1 MPLSLLVPIIR
12 SIVTLS
18 KTESEYTSYKRFY
31 TRKGFCPLYEDLF
44 RDEDVF
50 KRLLHELI
58 GANGYVDHN
67 YTEHDAP
74 NQKSNESHV
83 QKDTEP
89 YKFKSLY
96 TTKFNPAIQNALSS
110 KENTEQKKTVDE
122 TKTSVPDRYLKDG
135 RLVVFS
141 SDHKTVYT
149 LYMDGQ
155 FLPVSEQDT
164 DLQITMDDIVAVY
177 EYPTSKIN
185 ELFWKQKPEDE
196 LLDHPVWKEDQEK
209 LQIEIDKLED
219 KLARLKNRRIK

>member
-1 MPLSLLVPIIR
+1 M
-12 SIVTLS
+12 
-18 KTESEYTSYKRFY
+18 
-31 TRKGFCPLYEDLF
+31 YEDLF

-58 GANGYVDHN
+58 GANDYVDHN
-67 YTEHDAP
+67 HTEYDMP
-74 NQKSNESHV
+74 NQRSNGSHA

-89 YKFKSLY
+89 YKFENLY
-96 TTKFNPAIQNALSS
+96 KTELNPAILNRLSS
-110 KENTEQKKTVDE
+110 KENIEQKKTVDE

-135 RLVVFS
+135 HLVVFFLN
-141 SDHKTVYT
+141 HKTVYT

-164 DLQITMDDIVAVY
+164 DLPITLDDIIAVY

-185 ELFWKQKPEDE
+185 ELFWKQKPEDG

-219 KLARLKNRRIK
+219 KLAHLKNRRIK

>member
-1 MPLSLLVPIIR
+1 M
-12 SIVTLS
+12 
-18 KTESEYTSYKRFY
+18 
-31 TRKGFCPLYEDLF
+31 F

-67 YTEHDAP
+67 HTEYDVP
-74 NQKSNESHV
+74 NQKSNGSRA

-96 TTKFNPAIQNALSS
+96 TTKLNPAILNGLSS

-122 TKTSVPDRYLKDG
+122 TKTSVPNHYLKDG

-185 ELFWKQKPEDE
+185 ELFWKQKPEDG

>member
-1 MPLSLLVPIIR
+1 M
-12 SIVTLS
+12 
-18 KTESEYTSYKRFY
+18 
-31 TRKGFCPLYEDLF
+31 YEDLF

-67 YTEHDAP
+67 HTEYDMP
-74 NQKSNESHV
+74 NQRSNGSRA
-83 QKDTEP
+83 QKDIAP
-89 YKFKSLY
+89 YKFY
-96 TTKFNPAIQNALSS
+96 ATKFNPAIQNELSS

-149 LYMDGQ
+149 LYINGQ

-164 DLQITMDDIVAVY
+164 DLQITLDDIVAVY

-185 ELFWKQKPEDE
+185 ELFWKQKPEDG

>member
-1 MPLSLLVPIIR
+1 MA
-12 SIVTLS
+12 LS
-18 KTESEYTSYKRFY
+18 KTESGYTSYNRFY

-67 YTEHDAP
+67 HTEYDTST
-74 NQKSNESHV
+74 QKSNESRAQSMIH
-83 QKDTEP
+83 QDAEP

-96 TTKFNPAIQNALSS
+96 TTQLNPAILKGLSS

-141 SDHKTVYT
+141 SNHKTVYT
-149 LYMDGQ
+149 LYVNGQ

-164 DLQITMDDIVAVY
+164 DLPITMDDIVAVY

-185 ELFWKQKPEDE
+185 ELFWKQKPEDG